1 MLSVTRKVMMAQLR
15 SRAAR
20 VACRAM
26 ATDTQSRV
34 GYVSSVDRSALWATA
49 AATALGLTAMTL
61 QEQPASLEA
70 AAAPPKVASDDQIHP
85 NNYPPPRPDLP
96 TYTMEEVSEHAD
108 DDSMWFTFR

>member
-1 MLSVTRKVMMAQLR
+1 MQRVTRKVMMAQLR
-15 SRAAR
+15 SGAAR

-26 ATDTQSRV
+26 ATSAQSHV
-34 GYVSSVDRSALWATA
+34 GSLSSVDRHILWAAAA
-49 AATALGLTAMTL
+49 AATTVGIVTMNL
-61 QEQPASLEA
+61 QDQPASLEA
-70 AAAPPKVASDDQIHP
+70 APLKAASDNQIHP